1 MVDRTPDLEN
11 WNSLLQKQKN
21 LTKKTRIAIVGKY
34 VALHDAYISI
44 VESLK
49 HGGLED
55 GINVEIKW
63 IDSEILTTE
72 NADKWLSDVAGILVP
87 GGFGSRGIEGKIA
100 AINYARTNKIPFFG
114 ICLGMQL
121 ACVEFA
127 RNVLGHADANS
138 TEINP
143 ETSYP
148 VIALMSEQE
157 NVTDMGGTMR
167 LGKYPCKL
175 EENSR
180 VRSIYGAD
188 NIEERHRHRYEFNN
202 KYRQDFKDAGL
213 DLSGLSPDGTL
224 VEIVELKDHPWFTAV
239 QFHPEFKSRPTR
251 PHPLFKSFVEKSA
264 EIYKEKNM

>member
-1 MVDRTPDLEN
+1 
-11 WNSLLQKQKN
+11 
-21 LTKKTRIAIVGKY
+21 
-34 VALHDAYISI
+34 
-44 VESLK
+44 
-49 HGGLED
+49 
-55 GINVEIKW
+55 
-63 IDSEILTTE
+63 
-72 NADKWLSDVAGILVP
+72 
-87 GGFGSRGIEGKIA
+87 
-100 AINYARTNKIPFFG
+100 
-114 ICLGMQL
+114 MQL